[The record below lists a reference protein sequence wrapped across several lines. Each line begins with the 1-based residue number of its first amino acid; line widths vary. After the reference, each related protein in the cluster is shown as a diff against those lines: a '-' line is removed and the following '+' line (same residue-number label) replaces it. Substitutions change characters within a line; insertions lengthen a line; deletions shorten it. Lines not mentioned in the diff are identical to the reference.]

1 MDYTGYTRKFPN
13 NRPLNAFERE
23 HRLLQKKRLDVV
35 PLAQLCVVKMNSNG
49 LVSVDRWFAARGFAA
64 LLGAIGIQGRA
75 VFGVEHRAGHH
86 RHTRPARHAVAL
98 TQPHARQVNAG

>member
-49 LVSVDRWFAARGFAA
+49 WFRW
-64 LLGAIGIQGRA
+64 I
-75 VFGVEHRAGHH
+75 AGSP
-86 RHTRPARHAVAL
+86 RVAL
-98 TQPHARQVNAG
+98 QPCWARSALPLGWAAC